1 MLLLLNDWATDSFQ
15 PCYNACIASDA
26 GGNHMLDQIDLER
39 SITKQEY
46 KRRLRELQQR
56 LYDMQQALFEAR
68 RPAVIVFE
76 GWAGTSKI
84 GTIGQLTRRLDPRG
98 LRVHPVTPPRTFETL
113 YPWLYRF
120 WLKTPSYGELA
131 IFDRSWYRQVLADR
145 TEVEIAAADWLSRC
159 EDIVSF
165 ERHLADDGAVIL
177 KFWLHIS
184 KHEQARR
191 FQKLESDR
199 LTAWQVTDEDRW
211 QHKHYDRMLAAVE
224 DLLPRT
230 DTPYAPWVTLAA
242 TDKRYMR
249 IAVLETVL
257 STLETRLG
265 RVNGRRAGDHD
276 DDFDDSGA
284 AFRRSSALQPA
295 HRNPDPPTS
304 AGGAEGRGLP
314 NGSNGQDSAAAHAS
328 DGEHKLD
335 IAPRD
340 QSRPEIAGVLGRVD
354 LNLRLE
360 QKTYE
365 RELKELQARLHLLGL
380 EVYRQHRP
388 VMLVFEGWDA
398 AGKGGAIKR
407 LTEKLDPRGY
417 IVHAIAAPAGE
428 DKSHHYLYRFWLR
441 LPARGE
447 IAIFDRSW
455 YGRVLVERIEGFARE
470 DEWQRA
476 YAEIN
481 EFERQ
486 LVEFGTIVCKF
497 WLHISPDEQLRRFEE
512 RKNVPYKAWKL
523 TDDDWR
529 NREQWPRY
537 EQAIDEMV
545 LRTSTPAAPWTVV
558 ESENKPF
565 ARIKVLRT
573 VVRRLEEEL
582 GRVKL

>member
-1 MLLLLNDWATDSFQ
+1 
-15 PCYNACIASDA
+15 
-26 GGNHMLDQIDLER
+26 MLDQIDLER
-39 SITKQEY
+39 SITKPEY

-68 RPAVIVFE
+68 RPALIVFE

-145 TEVEIAAADWLSRC
+145 TKEEIVAADWLGRC

-165 ERHLADDGAVIL
+165 ERQLADDGAVIL

-184 KHEQARR
+184 RHEQARR

-211 QHKHYDRMLAAVE
+211 QHKHYDHMLAAVE

-230 DTPYAPWVTLAA
+230 DTPYAPWVTLPA

-265 RVNGRRAGDHD
+265 HAHERQDAGDD

-284 AFRRSSALQPA
+284 AFRRGSAPRSPQ
-295 HRNPDPPTS
+295 S
-304 AGGAEGRGLP
+304 LP
-314 NGSNGQDSAAAHAS
+314 QVVKELDSAPHTN
-328 DGEHKLD
+328 GVEHKP
-335 IAPRD
+335 AAEPHEQPRI
-340 QSRPEIAGVLGRVD
+340 EIAGVLGRLD
-354 LNLRLE
+354 LSLRLE
-360 QKTYE
+360 QKAYE
-365 RELKELQARLHLLGL
+365 RELKELQAKLHLLGL

-388 VMLVFEGWDA
+388 VTLVFEGWDA

-428 DKSHHYLYRFWLR
+428 DKAHHYLFRFWRR

-447 IAIFDRSW
+447 LAIFDRSW

-497 WLHISPDEQLRRFEE
+497 WMHISPDEQLRRFED

-529 NREQWPRY
+529 NREKWPRY
-537 EQAIDEMV
+537 EQAVDEML

-558 ESENKPF
+558 ESEDKRF

>member
-1 MLLLLNDWATDSFQ
+1 
-15 PCYNACIASDA
+15 
-26 GGNHMLDQIDLER
+26 MLDQIDLER
-39 SITKQEY
+39 SIAKPEY

-98 LRVHPVTPPRTFETL
+98 LRVHPVTPPRTFETQ

-145 TEVEIAAADWLSRC
+145 TKEQIGAADWLGRC
-159 EDIVSF
+159 EDIVAF
-165 ERHLADDGAVIL
+165 ERQLADDGAVIL

-191 FQKLESDR
+191 FHKLESDR

-211 QHKHYDRMLAAVE
+211 QHKHYDQVLAAVE

-230 DTPYAPWVTLAA
+230 DTPYAPWLTLPA

-265 RVNGRRAGDHD
+265 HANGRHNTNHE
-276 DDFDDSGA
+276 DDFDASGS
-284 AFRRSSALQPA
+284 AFRRGPALHPA
-295 HRNPDPPTS
+295 PRNPD
-304 AGGAEGRGLP
+304 EGKGLS
-314 NGSNGQDSAAAHAS
+314 NGSNGQNAATATHTNG
-328 DGEHKLD
+328 DEHKPNA
-335 IAPRD
+335 APRA
-340 QSRPEIAGVLGRVD
+340 QLRPETAGMLSRLD
-354 LNLRLE
+354 LSLRLD
-360 QKTYE
+360 QKVYE
-365 RELKELQARLHLLGL
+365 HELKELQVQMHLLGL

-388 VMLVFEGWDA
+388 VALVFEGWDA

-417 IVHAIAAPAGE
+417 IVHAIAAPSGE
-428 DKSHHYLYRFWLR
+428 DKAHHYLYRFWRR

-455 YGRVLVERIEGFARE
+455 YGRALVERIEGFARE

-529 NREQWPRY
+529 NRDKWPYY
-537 EQAIDEMV
+537 EQAVDEML

-558 ESENKPF
+558 ESEDKRF

-573 VVRRLEEEL
+573 VVRRLEEQL

>member
-1 MLLLLNDWATDSFQ
+1 
-15 PCYNACIASDA
+15 
-26 GGNHMLDQIDLER
+26 MLDQIDLER
-39 SITKQEY
+39 SITKSEY

-56 LYDMQQALFEAR
+56 MYDMQQALVEAR
-68 RPAVIVFE
+68 RPALILFE

-120 WLKTPSYGELA
+120 WLKTPSYGEMA

-145 TEVEIAAADWLSRC
+145 TKAEIAAADWLGRC

-165 ERHLADDGAVIL
+165 ERQLADDGAVIL

-191 FQKLESDR
+191 FHKLESDR

-211 QHKHYDRMLAAVE
+211 QHKHYEHMLAAVE

-230 DTPYAPWVTLAA
+230 DTPYAPWITLPA
-242 TDKRYMR
+242 TDRRYMR

-257 STLETRLG
+257 STLEARLG
-265 RVNGRRAGDHD
+265 RTNGRRDGDHD

-284 AFRRSSALQPA
+284 AFRRGPALHPTLSLTALSLSS
-295 HRNPDPPTS
+295 
-304 AGGAEGRGLP
+304 E
-314 NGSNGQDSAAAHAS
+314 SNGQDSATAAHANG
-328 DGEHKLD
+328 DELKPD
-335 IAPRD
+335 DEPRE
-340 QSRPEIAGVLGRVD
+340 QPRLEIAGVLGRVD
-354 LNLRLE
+354 LRLRLD
-360 QKTYE
+360 QKAYE
-365 RELKELQARLHLLGL
+365 RELKELQARLHLIGL
-380 EVYRQHRP
+380 EVYRQQRP
-388 VMLVFEGWDA
+388 VTLVFEGWDA

-428 DKSHHYLYRFWLR
+428 DKTHHYLYRFWRR

-486 LVEFGTIVCKF
+486 LVEFGTVVCKF
-497 WLHISPDEQLRRFEE
+497 WMHISPDEQLRRFEE
-512 RKNVPYKAWKL
+512 RQNVHYKAWKL

-529 NREQWPRY
+529 NREKWPQY
-537 EQAIDEMV
+537 EQATDEML

-558 ESENKPF
+558 ESEDKRF

>member
-1 MLLLLNDWATDSFQ
+1 
-15 PCYNACIASDA
+15 
-26 GGNHMLDQIDLER
+26 MLDQIDLER
-39 SITKQEY
+39 SIAKPEY

-56 LYDMQQALFEAR
+56 LYDMQQALFEVR
-68 RPAVIVFE
+68 LPALIVFE

-145 TEVEIAAADWLSRC
+145 TKEAIVAADWLSRC

-165 ERHLADDGAVIL
+165 ERQLADDGAVIL

-191 FQKLESDR
+191 FEKLEADR

-211 QHKHYDRMLAAVE
+211 QHKHYDHMLAAVE

-230 DTPYAPWVTLAA
+230 DTPYAPWVTLPA

-257 STLETRLG
+257 STLEARLG
-265 RVNGRRAGDHD
+265 RTNGGHD
-276 DDFDDSGA
+276 GRDEDDSFDDSGA
-284 AFRRSSALQPA
+284 AFRRGLAQRPLLSTSSDSKRFDAVARANGAVGTPAAEPHEQP
-295 HRNPDPPTS
+295 R
-304 AGGAEGRGLP
+304 
-314 NGSNGQDSAAAHAS
+314 
-328 DGEHKLD
+328 
-335 IAPRD
+335 I
-340 QSRPEIAGVLGRVD
+340 EIAGVLGRVD
-354 LNLRLE
+354 LQLRLE
-360 QKTYE
+360 QKAYD
-365 RELKELQARLHLLGL
+365 RELKELQAKLHLLGL

-388 VMLVFEGWDA
+388 VALVFEGWDA

-428 DKSHHYLYRFWLR
+428 DKAHHYLYRFWRR

-447 IAIFDRSW
+447 LAIFDRSW

-529 NREQWPRY
+529 NREKWPQY
-537 EQAIDEMV
+537 EQAADEML
-545 LRTSTPAAPWTVV
+545 LRTCTPAAPWTVV
-558 ESENKPF
+558 ESED
-565 ARIKVLRT
+565 
-573 VVRRLEEEL
+573 
-582 GRVKL
+582 

>member
-1 MLLLLNDWATDSFQ
+1 
-15 PCYNACIASDA
+15 
-26 GGNHMLDQIDLER
+26 MLDQIDLER
-39 SITKQEY
+39 SIAKPEY

-68 RPAVIVFE
+68 RPALIVFE

-145 TEVEIAAADWLSRC
+145 TKEEIVAADWLGRC

-165 ERHLADDGAVIL
+165 ERQLADDGAVIL

-211 QHKHYDRMLAAVE
+211 QHKHYDHMLAAVE

-230 DTPYAPWVTLAA
+230 DTPYAPWVTLPA

-249 IAVLETVL
+249 IAVLEMVL
-257 STLETRLG
+257 STLEARLG
-265 RVNGRRAGDHD
+265 RAHGRQDSGDD

-284 AFRRSSALQPA
+284 AFRRGSAQRPLQ
-295 HRNPDPPTS
+295 S
-304 AGGAEGRGLP
+304 LP
-314 NGSNGQDSAAAHAS
+314 NASKDVDTAARANGDGSKVDVEPHEQR
-328 DGEHKLD
+328 
-335 IAPRD
+335 I
-340 QSRPEIAGVLGRVD
+340 EIAGVLGRLD
-354 LNLRLE
+354 LGLRLE
-360 QKTYE
+360 QKAYE
-365 RELKELQARLHLLGL
+365 RELKELQVKLHLLGL

-388 VMLVFEGWDA
+388 VALVFEGWDA

-417 IVHAIAAPAGE
+417 VVHAIAAPAGE
-428 DKSHHYLYRFWLR
+428 DKTHHYLYRFWRR
-441 LPARGE
+441 LPARGVL
-447 IAIFDRSW
+447 ALFDRSW
-455 YGRVLVERIEGFARE
+455 YGRVLVERIEGFARD

-512 RKNVPYKAWKL
+512 RQNVQYKAWKL
-523 TDDDWR
+523 TEDDWR
-529 NREQWPRY
+529 NREKWPRY
-537 EQAIDEMV
+537 EQAADEML

-558 ESENKPF
+558 ESEDKRF